1 MSIIGRVI
9 FRIYIYYIGKV
20 GNVGKV
26 DLRFGTIQFFLQ
38 FGLFNGVVAKINA
51 LIIVKIHQKSS

>member
-26 DLRFGTIQFFLQ
+26 DLRFGTIQFYLQ

-51 LIIVKIHQKSS
+51 LL